1 MTGNSTGNSGNG
13 GSNSSNG
20 KGKDDES
27 SQSGP
32 APSRSSSSQATS
44 KSTGGSPT
52 SKPPAGQS
60 GSAARK
66 RADDQMKRR
75 RDESRSSSSSG
86 SAGATEK
93 RSSAAGRPTRSG
105 AGKAAT
111 GAGVAGAAGK
121 LGAGMAK
128 NAGGAAISKIANR
141 KAGAE
146 SADGSSGEAKQ
157 AVKDVATGAAQGA
170 LQGAAGGVAGVAAG
184 AAKGAAVSAV
194 RNRTTRRLI
203 IGLVLV
209 VVAVMVGALTL
220 PMMLGGALVS
230 ALGGSQEQGTTKSV
244 EQSEDQNV
252 KPGEAR
258 EIGDEYQL
266 PWYLVASIQAQK
278 KDEKSVD
285 EWSATVANE
294 LDKVDKER
302 RHRDLRTGGLAY
314 SDKSYLVIPAADNDP
329 RHQAAQK
336 VREVHLQALQGAGF
350 TEGEAGQIY
359 NRALSWALGEDQCTS
374 GGGDSGQIVGDE
386 WVYAGETYTKEQV
399 AIMRTIIGIAK
410 TMQPGK
416 EEEAAIIGLITARV
430 ESRFQN
436 YANDGVVTDLDR
448 SNTPSSQLEHY
459 SKLEYS
465 LTLPHDAVG
474 TDHSS
479 VGIVQQQ
486 VIGGSWGTVGDSSW
500 KTDIEG
506 VIKRLMDPAFSISR
520 FYESMGKIP
529 GWETKPPGDVAQD
542 VQVSAYPDK
551 YEQQIELAKAIWQQ
565 FGADTPALA
574 LPPGIGG
581 VGSPEVDNKPAGCRG
596 GTGDGSVPT
605 GTDQQLAQEIMAAA
619 AAGKVLWWE
628 PAARDQIG
636 AYANGDKIP
645 AACTLDTGVLQALV
659 MATRMYEVFSINSL
673 NRRCVDD
680 HAGTG
685 TASYHWK
692 GKAIDFGHFNG
703 IQVTGDDPESIRFIL
718 AFDKVAPRDSGVGQL
733 DCRGWKKLTTMREFK
748 DTCHHLHIEIGMSS
762 TTLGDTPAKPE
773 G

>member
-1 MTGNSTGNSGNG
+1 MSESTGSNASSGSSKNNG
-13 GSNSSNG
+13 T
-20 KGKDDES
+20 DDES
-27 SQSGP
+27 STIGASPGNPSADASKPGREMRARTHGATGGSAARKHADEQMRRRREQ
-32 APSRSSSSQATS
+32 SRSSSSKAP
-44 KSTGGSPT
+44 GGASE
-52 SKPPAGQS
+52 G
-60 GSAARK
+60 
-66 RADDQMKRR
+66 
-75 RDESRSSSSSG
+75 SSSG
-86 SAGATEK
+86 PG
-93 RSSAAGRPTRSG
+93 RSG
-105 AGKAAT
+105 RAGSGIG
-111 GAGVAGAAGK
+111 GAVGAAGGAKAAGTTSK
-121 LGAGMAK
+121 LGAGLAK
-128 NAGGAAISKIANR
+128 NAAGAAISKIGGPKGA
-141 KAGAE
+141 KPSGDDAGSE
-146 SADGSSGEAKQ
+146 GKQ
-157 AVKDVATGAAQGA
+157 ALKDVAAGAAQGA
-170 LQGAAGGVAGVAAG
+170 LQGAAGGVAGAAAG

-194 RNRTTRRLI
+194 RNRTTRRVI
-203 IGLVLV
+203 IGLAV
-209 VVAVMVGALTL
+209 VIVAVMVGVLTL

-230 ALGGSQEQGTTKSV
+230 ALGGSQEQGTTRSV
-244 EQSEDQNV
+244 EQSEDENV
-252 KPGEAR
+252 RPGEAR
-258 EIGDEYQL
+258 QIGDEHQL

-278 KDEKSVD
+278 KEGKSVD
-285 EWSATVANE
+285 DWSAEVARE

-314 SDKSYLVIPAADNDP
+314 SDKSYLVIPAADTDP
-329 RHQAAQK
+329 RHQAAEQ

-359 NRALSWALGEDQCTS
+359 DRALSWALGEDQCTS
-374 GGGDSGQIVGDE
+374 GGGDSGEIVGDQ
-386 WVYAGETYTKEQV
+386 WVYGGETYTKEQV

-410 TMQPGK
+410 AMQPGK
-416 EEEAAIIGLITARV
+416 EQEAAIIGLITARV

-448 SNTPSSQLEHY
+448 SNTPASQLEHY

-486 VIGGSWGTVGDSSW
+486 VIGGSWGTVGESDW

-506 VIKRLMDPAFSISR
+506 VIKRLMNPAFSIAR
-520 FYESMGKIP
+520 FYEAMGKIP
-529 GWETKPPGDVAQD
+529 GWDTQPPGDVAQD
-542 VQVSAYPDK
+542 VQVSAFPDK
-551 YEQQIELAKAIWQQ
+551 YEKQIELAKAIWQQ

-574 LPPGIGG
+574 LPDGIGG
-581 VGSPEVDNKPAGCRG
+581 IGSPEIDDKPAGCRG
-596 GTGDGSVPT
+596 GTGDGTVPS
-605 GTDQQLAQEIMAAA
+605 GTDQELAQEIMAAA

-636 AYANGDKIP
+636 AYANGEKISP
-645 AACTLDTGVLQALV
+645 ACTLDTGVLQALV
-659 MATRMYEVFSINSL
+659 MATRMYDVFSINSL

-703 IQVTGDDPESIRFIL
+703 IQVTGSDPESIRFIL

-733 DCRGWKKLTTMREFK
+733 DCRGWQKITTMREFK
-748 DTCHHLHIEIGMSS
+748 DTCHHLHIEIGLSS